1 MTTRKP
7 RYVFDT
13 NTLISAALF
22 EGSTPDRAFRWA
34 LRHGQVLAS
43 PDTLDELVEVLD
55 RDKFDR
61 YLSAEEREAFLGSLV
76 ERVDVVEPVKKIRV
90 CRDTD
95 DDKFLELAVEGRAEA
110 IVSGDDDLL
119 ALDPFR
125 NISIVAPSAFLE
137 QQQET

>member
-1 MTTRKP
+1 
-7 RYVFDT
+7 
-13 NTLISAALF
+13 
-22 EGSTPDRAFRWA
+22 
-34 LRHGQVLAS
+34 VLAS

-95 DDKFLELAVEGRAEA
+95 DDKFLELAVEGRAEV

-119 ALDPFR
+119 TLHPFR
-125 NISIVAPSAFLE
+125 DITIVTPSAFLE
-137 QQQET
+137 HQET

>member
-34 LRHGQVLAS
+34 LRHGRVLAS
-43 PDTLDELVEVLD
+43 PDTLDELVEVLG

-61 YLSAEEREAFLGSLV
+61 YLSAEEREAFLEALV
-76 ERVDVVEPVKKIRV
+76 ERADVVEPVKKIRA
-90 CRDTD
+90 CRDPD

-125 NISIVAPSAFLE
+125 HISIVTPSAFLE

>member
-1 MTTRKP
+1 MTTREP

-43 PDTLDELVEVLD
+43 TDTLDELAEVLG

-61 YLSAEEREAFLGSLV
+61 YLSAAEREDFLGALV
-76 ERVDVVEPVKKIRV
+76 ERVDVVEPVTKIRA
-90 CRDTD
+90 CRDPD
-95 DDKFLELAVEGRAEA
+95 DDKFLELAVAGQAEA
-110 IVSGDDDLL
+110 IVSGDGDLL
-119 ALDPFR
+119 ALHSFR
-125 NISIVAPSAFLE
+125 NISIVTPSSLLD